1 MQRPRLPVKQVR
13 QVQKQRPAAQ
23 KRPKQRD
30 PAAATWPLN
39 KAATNRPSSVFFI
52 ISGKLYFQMAKNQA
66 ARFRRPDDNLVY
78 LPLIFANRI
87 NKRIS
92 GGIIPLI
99 ITVANI
105 FLAFRRPAA
114 YGFTFA

>member
-1 MQRPRLPVKQVR
+1 S
-13 QVQKQRPAAQ
+13 
-23 KRPKQRD
+23 
-30 PAAATWPLN
+30 AAATWPLN